1 MAKTATTE
9 RIYQLEDELKAA
21 KQRIEE
27 LRAERDEANAA
38 VASFIEHYDERRE
51 IMQRWRITLGMVERD
66 GVWVWESDHPI
77 ISVREMAA
85 AYIELRRAY
94 NRLLQLY
101 DPADVGRPL
110 AASEAQVAQV
120 LKLRKE
126 GTPYRLI
133 MDETGLGLQTV
144 RTIIGREKHTDR
156 TTIKQKRKRKHM
168 PDEVLDKFKLAA
180 LRANKRD
187 FDALPK
193 QVTKHLVAGEELL
206 KVAKGLGKGR
216 DK

>member
-51 IMQRWRITLGMVERD
+51 IMERWRTTLGMVERD

-126 GTPYRLI
+126 GTLYRLI

-144 RTIIGREKHTDR
+144 RTIIGRDKHTDR
-156 TTIKQKRKRKHM
+156 TTIKRKRKRKHL

>member
-9 RIYQLEDELKAA
+9 RIYQPEDELKAA

-66 GVWVWESDHPI
+66 GVWVWEIDHPI

-85 AYIELRRAY
+85 AYIELRSAY